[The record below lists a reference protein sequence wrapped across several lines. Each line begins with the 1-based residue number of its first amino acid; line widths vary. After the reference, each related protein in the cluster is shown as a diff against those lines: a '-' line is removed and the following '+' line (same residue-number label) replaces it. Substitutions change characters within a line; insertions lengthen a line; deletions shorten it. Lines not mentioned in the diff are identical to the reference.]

1 MRLATEL
8 RRLREAAGL
17 SARQAAGLL
26 GVSPAQITH
35 IESGLAGVSEKRLR
49 RLASHYVCADGEFI
63 DALVDMATDRTR
75 GWWEEYRGLLPTSF
89 LDLSELDHHSSF
101 RREVAILFVPGLLQ
115 TQDYARAVFSSRIP
129 ELAENEL
136 ELRIRHRM
144 ARSVFVEDPSSIPY
158 DVVIHEAALRIQVG
172 DRATARAQLA
182 RLLELAKAPHVTVR
196 VIPFDLEGFAMASA
210 TMLYMG
216 GSVAKLD
223 TVVRDAPHGSIFID
237 SEAQLNAYR
246 TRFRKVEEVSLAPDR
261 SHDFIHQL
269 AKEL

>member
-1 MRLATEL
+1 MSGIAPEPRP
-8 RRLREAAGL
+8 RG
-17 SARQAAGLL
+17 QGLL
-26 GVSPAQITH
+26 DLYDRALPVVYGYLVS
-35 IESGLAGVSEKRLR
+35 R
-49 RLASHYVCADGEFI
+49 
-63 DALVDMATDRTR
+63 
-75 GWWEEYRGLLPTSF
+75 
-89 LDLSELDHHSSF
+89 
-101 RREVAILFVPGLLQ
+101 
-115 TQDYARAVFSSRIP
+115 
-129 ELAENEL
+129 
-136 ELRIRHRM
+136 
-144 ARSVFVEDPSSIPY
+144 
-158 DVVIHEAALRIQVG
+158 VG